1 MALPDR
7 EASLLRRVTET
18 SSGTLWM
25 VRMMAVS
32 PLAGL
37 KQSMP
42 THAKQKSSIEI
53 IKTHGIESHKCIFNM
68 FISNEMYIYIE
79 TN

>member
-1 MALPDR
+1 MPLPDR

-25 VRMMAVS
+25 VRIMAVS

-42 THAKQKSSIEI
+42 THAKKKKKILL
-53 IKTHGIESHKCIFNM
+53 K
-68 FISNEMYIYIE
+68 
-79 TN
+79 

>member
-1 MALPDR
+1 MPLPDR

-25 VRMMAVS
+25 VRIMAVS

-42 THAKQKSSIEI
+42 TYSKKRKKFYWNNRDTCNWKSQMHI
-53 IKTHGIESHKCIFNM
+53 
-68 FISNEMYIYIE
+68 
-79 TN
+79 